1 MWINI
6 WSSSIFSRSPT
17 TLAETST
24 KHNCRWFWSIIP
36 SGLITPSNLLLIAWF
51 SVHFLYNLGAWQHF
65 LRNGFLTI
73 IFIFIPYIQIQF
85 VISISCVAEATLH
98 TTFARTHARML
109 SVTDQQHERT
119 WTAVQDCR
127 DRTWTQLCSPLTA
140 LWEGSKQE
148 TQSKKT
154 HYLVVRM
161 HRTEENT
168 AGTRGIKLN
177 THSTGSYHNKAG
189 ISHWDTD
196 QDIQTETD
204 DKQRVKTE
212 GIEWPKWKHDNHRDR
227 TNTGIWMGKEIK
239 EHYITNRGYNK
250 RYKGQLQP

>member
-1 MWINI
+1 MKG
-6 WSSSIFSRSPT
+6 SGLQCRT
-17 TLAETST
+17 AETGPELSFCT
-24 KHNCRWFWSIIP
+24 QD
-36 SGLITPSNLLLIAWF
+36 
-51 SVHFLYNLGAWQHF
+51 SVSSC
-65 LRNGFLTI
+65 
-73 IFIFIPYIQIQF
+73 F
-85 VISISCVAEATLH
+85 VFPV
-98 TTFARTHARML
+98 
-109 SVTDQQHERT
+109 
-119 WTAVQDCR
+119 
-127 DRTWTQLCSPLTA
+127 CSPLTK
-140 LWEGSKQE
+140 LWDGSKQE

-177 THSTGSYHNKAG
+177 THSTGGYHNKAG
-189 ISHWDTD
+189 INHWDTD

-227 TNTGIWMGKEIK
+227 TDTGIWMGKEIK

-250 RYKGQLQP
+250 RYKGQSQP